1 MKRPWLVYGL
11 AFIGGLV
18 VFFILLSFIIS
29 LFIIFKEKEKDFG
42 KPQIGILQIKGIIL
56 NAEEYLLA
64 IKEMAKKKSIKA
76 IVVRIDSPGGS
87 VGASQ
92 EIFEELKKT
101 RNLKPVIVSMGSVA
115 ASGAL
120 YVALGGTKI
129 FASPGTIT
137 GSIGVVLEI
146 PNIEKLLKK
155 IGIESETIKSGTYK
169 DTGSIYRPLTPE
181 EKKYLTKKVKLI
193 HDQFIKAISEERKIS
208 IEKVKSFA
216 DGRIFTGE
224 EAKSLGLVDKMG
236 NFWDAVEEAKKMAK
250 ISEAKLVFMPKKKSF
265 LFKILEEKNSLILE
279 SFFLKPWYIVS
290 N

>member
-11 AFIGGLV
+11 AFIGGMV
-18 VFFILLSFIIS
+18 VFFIFLGFLLSF
-29 LFIIFKEKEKDFG
+29 LMIFKEKDFG
-42 KPQIGILQIKGIIL
+42 KPQIGVLQIKGVIL
-56 NAEEYLLA
+56 ESEEYLMA
-64 IKEMAKKKSIKA
+64 IKEMAKKDSIKA

-101 RNLKPVIVSMGSVA
+101 RRIKPVVVSMGSVA
-115 ASGAL
+115 ASGGF
-120 YVALGGTKI
+120 YVALGGEKI

-137 GSIGVVLEI
+137 GSIGVVLEL

-155 IGIESETIKSGTYK
+155 IGVETETIKSGAYK

-181 EKKYLTKKVKLI
+181 ERKYLVQKVKLI
-193 HDQFIKAISEERKIS
+193 HDQFIRTISEERKIS
-208 IEKVKSFA
+208 LEKVKEIA

-224 EAKSLGLVDKMG
+224 EALALGLIDKLG

-250 ISEAKLVFMPKKKSF
+250 ITEAKLVFMPEKKGF
-265 LFKILEEKNSLILE
+265 LSKIIEEKVSLIWE
-279 SFFLKPWYIVS
+279 SFFLKPWYVPI

>member
-29 LFIIFKEKEKDFG
+29 LLMIFKEKDFG

-56 NAEEYLLA
+56 DAEEYLIA

-155 IGIESETIKSGTYK
+155 IGIESETIKSGAYK

-250 ISEAKLVFMPKKKSF
+250 ISEAKLVFMPKKKGF
-265 LFKILEEKNSLILE
+265 LSKILEEKSSLILE

>member
-29 LFIIFKEKEKDFG
+29 LLMIFKEKDFG

-56 NAEEYLLA
+56 DAEEYLIA
-64 IKEMAKKKSIKA
+64 IKEMAKKESIKA
-76 IVVRIDSPGGS
+76 IVVRINSPGGS

-155 IGIESETIKSGTYK
+155 IGIESETIKSGAYK

-224 EAKSLGLVDKMG
+224 EAKSLGLIDKIG

-250 ISEAKLVFMPKKKSF
+250 ISEAKLVFMPKKKGF
-265 LFKILEEKNSLILE
+265 LSKILEEKSSLILE
-279 SFFLKPWYIVS
+279 SFFLKPLYIVS

>member
-11 AFIGGLV
+11 SFIGGLV
-18 VFFILLSFIIS
+18 VFLVLLSFILS
-29 LFIIFKEKEKDFG
+29 FLMFFKERDFG

-56 NAEEYLLA
+56 DAEEYLMA
-64 IKEMAKKKSIKA
+64 INAMAKDRSIKA

-92 EIFEELKKT
+92 EIFEELKKI
-101 RNLKPVIVSMGSVA
+101 RVKKPVIVSMGSVA
-115 ASGAL
+115 ASGGL

-129 FASPGTIT
+129 FASPGTVT

-155 IGIESETIKSGTYK
+155 IGVETETIKSGAYK

-181 EKKYLTKKVKLI
+181 EKEYLKEKVKLI

-208 IEKVKSFA
+208 IEKVKEFA

-224 EAKSLGLVDKMG
+224 EAQSLGLVDELG
-236 NFWDAVEEAKKMAK
+236 NFWDAVNEAKRMAK
-250 ISEAKLVFMPKKKSF
+250 ITEAKLVFLPKKKGF
-265 LFKILEEKNSLILE
+265 LSKILEEKSSSILE
-279 SFFLKPWYIVS
+279 SFFLKPWYIVV

>member
-1 MKRPWLVYGL
+1 
-11 AFIGGLV
+11 
-18 VFFILLSFIIS
+18 
-29 LFIIFKEKEKDFG
+29 KDFG
-42 KPQIGILQIKGIIL
+42 KPQIGVLQIKGVIL
-56 NAEEYLLA
+56 ESEEYLMA
-64 IKEMAKKKSIKA
+64 IKEMAKKDSIKA

-101 RNLKPVIVSMGSVA
+101 RRIKPVVVSMGSVA
-115 ASGAL
+115 ASGGF
-120 YVALGGTKI
+120 YVALGGEKI

-137 GSIGVVLEI
+137 GSIGVVLEL

-155 IGIESETIKSGTYK
+155 IGVETETIKSGAYK

-181 EKKYLTKKVKLI
+181 ERKYLVQKVKLI
-193 HDQFIKAISEERKIS
+193 HDQFIRTISEERKIS
-208 IEKVKSFA
+208 LEKVKEIA

-224 EAKSLGLVDKMG
+224 EALALGLIDKLG

-250 ISEAKLVFMPKKKSF
+250 ITEAKLVFMPEKKGF
-265 LFKILEEKNSLILE
+265 LSKIIEEKVSLIWE
-279 SFFLKPWYIVS
+279 SFFLKPWYVPI

>member
-18 VFFILLSFIIS
+18 VFLVLLSFLFS
-29 LFIIFKEKEKDFG
+29 FIIFFKEKDFG
-42 KPQIGILQIKGIIL
+42 KPQIGVLEIKGVIL
-56 NAEEYLLA
+56 DAEEYLMA
-64 IKEMAKKKSIKA
+64 INAMAKDRSIKA

-101 RNLKPVIVSMGSVA
+101 RMKKPVIVSMGSVA
-115 ASGAL
+115 ASGGL
-120 YVALGGTKI
+120 YVSLGGTKI
-129 FASPGTIT
+129 FASPGTVT

-155 IGIESETIKSGTYK
+155 IGVETETIKSGAYK

-181 EKKYLTKKVKLI
+181 EKEYLREKVKLI
-193 HDQFIKAISEERKIS
+193 HDQFIKAISEERKIP
-208 IEKVKSFA
+208 IEKVKEFA

-224 EAKSLGLVDKMG
+224 EALSLGLVDELG
-236 NFWDAVEEAKKMAK
+236 NFWDAVNEAKKLAK
-250 ISEAKLVFMPKKKSF
+250 ITEAKLVFLPKKKGF
-265 LFKILEEKNSLILE
+265 LSKILEEKGSSILE
-279 SFFLKPWYIVS
+279 SIFLKPWYIAV

>member
-29 LFIIFKEKEKDFG
+29 LLMIFKEKDFG

-56 NAEEYLLA
+56 DAEEYLIA
-64 IKEMAKKKSIKA
+64 IKEMAKKESIKA
-76 IVVRIDSPGGS
+76 IVVRINSPGGS

-155 IGIESETIKSGTYK
+155 IGIESETIKSGAYK

-208 IEKVKSFA
+208 IEKVKNFA

-224 EAKSLGLVDKMG
+224 EAKSLGLVDKIG

-250 ISEAKLVFMPKKKSF
+250 ISEAKLVFMPKKKGF
-265 LFKILEEKNSLILE
+265 LSKILEEKSSLILE
-279 SFFLKPWYIVS
+279 SFFLKPLYIVS

>member
-11 AFIGGLV
+11 AFIGGMV
-18 VFFILLSFIIS
+18 VFFVFLGFLFSF
-29 LFIIFKEKEKDFG
+29 LMIFKEKDFG
-42 KPQIGILQIKGIIL
+42 KPQIGVLQIKGVIL
-56 NAEEYLLA
+56 ESEEYLMA
-64 IKEMAKKKSIKA
+64 IKEMAKKDSIKA

-101 RNLKPVIVSMGSVA
+101 RKIKPVVVSMGSVA
-115 ASGAL
+115 ASGGF
-120 YVALGGTKI
+120 YIALGGEKI

-137 GSIGVVLEI
+137 GSIGVVLEL

-155 IGIESETIKSGTYK
+155 IGVETETIKSGAYK

-181 EKKYLTKKVKLI
+181 ERKYLVQKVKLI
-193 HDQFIKAISEERKIS
+193 HDQFIRTISEERKIS
-208 IEKVKSFA
+208 LEKVKEIA

-224 EAKSLGLVDKMG
+224 EALALGLIDKLG

-250 ISEAKLVFMPKKKSF
+250 ITEAKLVFMPEKKGF
-265 LFKILEEKNSLILE
+265 LSKIIEEKVSLIWE
-279 SFFLKPWYIVS
+279 SIFLKPWYVPV

>member
-11 AFIGGLV
+11 SFIGGLV
-18 VFFILLSFIIS
+18 VFLVLLSFLLS
-29 LFIIFKEKEKDFG
+29 FLMFFKERDFG

-56 NAEEYLLA
+56 DAEEYLMA
-64 IKEMAKKKSIKA
+64 INVMAKDRSIKA

-92 EIFEELKKT
+92 EIFEELKKI
-101 RNLKPVIVSMGSVA
+101 RVKKPVIVSMGSVA
-115 ASGAL
+115 ASGGL

-129 FASPGTIT
+129 FASPGTVT

-155 IGIESETIKSGTYK
+155 IGVETETIKSGAYK

-181 EKKYLTKKVKLI
+181 EKEYLKEKVKLI

-208 IEKVKSFA
+208 IEKVKEFA

-224 EAKSLGLVDKMG
+224 EAQSLGLVDELG
-236 NFWDAVEEAKKMAK
+236 NFWDAVNEAKRMAK
-250 ISEAKLVFMPKKKSF
+250 ITEAKLVFLPKKKGF
-265 LFKILEEKNSLILE
+265 LSKILEEKSSSILE
-279 SFFLKPWYIVS
+279 SFFLKPWYIVV

>member
-29 LFIIFKEKEKDFG
+29 LLIIFKGKEKDFG

-56 NAEEYLLA
+56 DAEEYLMA

-155 IGIESETIKSGTYK
+155 IGIESETIKSGAYK

-193 HDQFIKAISEERKIS
+193 HDQFIRLSQRK
-208 IEKVKSFA
+208 EK
-216 DGRIFTGE
+216 
-224 EAKSLGLVDKMG
+224 
-236 NFWDAVEEAKKMAK
+236 
-250 ISEAKLVFMPKKKSF
+250 F
-265 LFKILEEKNSLILE
+265 L
-279 SFFLKPWYIVS
+279 
-290 N
+290 

>member
-11 AFIGGLV
+11 SFIGGLV
-18 VFFILLSFIIS
+18 VFLVLLSFLLS
-29 LFIIFKEKEKDFG
+29 FLMFFKERDFG

-56 NAEEYLLA
+56 DAEEYLMA
-64 IKEMAKKKSIKA
+64 INAMAKDRSIKA

-92 EIFEELKKT
+92 EIFEELKKI
-101 RNLKPVIVSMGSVA
+101 RVKKPVIVSMGSVA
-115 ASGAL
+115 ASGGL
-120 YVALGGTKI
+120 YVSLGGTKI
-129 FASPGTIT
+129 FASPGTVT

-155 IGIESETIKSGTYK
+155 IGVETETIKSGAYK

-181 EKKYLTKKVKLI
+181 EKEYLKEKVKLI

-208 IEKVKSFA
+208 IEKVKEFA

-224 EAKSLGLVDKMG
+224 EAQSLGLVDELG
-236 NFWDAVEEAKKMAK
+236 NFWDAVNEAKRMAK
-250 ISEAKLVFMPKKKSF
+250 ITEAKLVFLPKKKGF
-265 LFKILEEKNSLILE
+265 LSKILEEKSSSILE
-279 SFFLKPWYIVS
+279 SFFLKPWYIVV

>member
-29 LFIIFKEKEKDFG
+29 LLMIFKEKDFG

-56 NAEEYLLA
+56 DAEEYLMA

-155 IGIESETIKSGTYK
+155 IGIESETIKSGAYK

-224 EAKSLGLVDKMG
+224 EAKSLGLVDKIG

-250 ISEAKLVFMPKKKSF
+250 ISEAKLVFMPKKKGF
-265 LFKILEEKNSLILE
+265 LSKILEEKSSLILE
-279 SFFLKPWYIVS
+279 SFFLKPLYIVS

>member
-11 AFIGGLV
+11 AFIGGMV
-18 VFFILLSFIIS
+18 VFFVFLGFLLSF
-29 LFIIFKEKEKDFG
+29 LMIFKEKDFG
-42 KPQIGILQIKGIIL
+42 KPQIGVLQIKGVIL
-56 NAEEYLLA
+56 ESEEYLMA
-64 IKEMAKKKSIKA
+64 IKEMAKKDSIKA

-101 RNLKPVIVSMGSVA
+101 RRIKPVVVSMGSVA
-115 ASGAL
+115 ASGGF
-120 YVALGGTKI
+120 YVALGGEKI

-137 GSIGVVLEI
+137 GSIGVVLEL

-155 IGIESETIKSGTYK
+155 IGVETETIKSGAYK

-181 EKKYLTKKVKLI
+181 ERKYLVQKVKLI
-193 HDQFIKAISEERKIS
+193 HDQFIRTISEERKIS
-208 IEKVKSFA
+208 LEKVKEIA

-224 EAKSLGLVDKMG
+224 EALALGLIDKLG

-250 ISEAKLVFMPKKKSF
+250 ITEAKLVFMPEKKGF
-265 LFKILEEKNSLILE
+265 LSKIIEEKVSLIWE
-279 SFFLKPWYIVS
+279 SFFLKPWYVPI

>member
-1 MKRPWLVYGL
+1 
-11 AFIGGLV
+11 
-18 VFFILLSFIIS
+18 
-29 LFIIFKEKEKDFG
+29 
-42 KPQIGILQIKGIIL
+42 
-56 NAEEYLLA
+56 
-64 IKEMAKKKSIKA
+64 
-76 IVVRIDSPGGS
+76 
-87 VGASQ
+87 
-92 EIFEELKKT
+92 ELKKT

-155 IGIESETIKSGTYK
+155 IGIESETIKSGAYK

-250 ISEAKLVFMPKKKSF
+250 ISEAKLVFMPKKKGF
-265 LFKILEEKNSLILE
+265 LSKILEEKSSLILE

>member
-29 LFIIFKEKEKDFG
+29 LLMIFKEKDFG

-56 NAEEYLLA
+56 DAEEYLMA
-64 IKEMAKKKSIKA
+64 IKEMAKKESIKA
-76 IVVRIDSPGGS
+76 IVVRINSPGGS

-155 IGIESETIKSGTYK
+155 IGIESETIKSGAYK

-224 EAKSLGLVDKMG
+224 EAKSLGLVDKIG

-250 ISEAKLVFMPKKKSF
+250 ISEAKLVFMPKKKGF
-265 LFKILEEKNSLILE
+265 LSKILEEKSSLILE
-279 SFFLKPWYIVS
+279 SFFLKPLYIVS